1 MEMPPARQPAENHM
15 LLLGRKSAMERV
27 AGPVAAPERGRL
39 PRTRGSRTSEALL
52 DRPSIH
58 NSRGCGSDFSLGEH
72 GSLPFG
78 FGLISNASLHG
89 GLVVGP
95 KPVATAQLPLL
106 RQRLLRLLPSGD
118 GGQSRP
124 AQRTA
129 ARTLVARAHIAIVST
144 TAAWKSAVPAPH
156 AVGTV
161 RTFSD
166 RIDLR

>member
-78 FGLISNASLHG
+78 FGLTSNASLHG

-95 KPVATAQLPLL
+95 KPVAT
-106 RQRLLRLLPSGD
+106 
-118 GGQSRP
+118 
-124 AQRTA
+124 
-129 ARTLVARAHIAIVST
+129 
-144 TAAWKSAVPAPH
+144 
-156 AVGTV
+156 
-161 RTFSD
+161 
-166 RIDLR
+166 